1 MKACVFRGPGD
12 VTVVDM
18 PVPEAGRGEIVLR
31 VAAGGLCHSDVRVY
45 KGEKYAKQGVVPGHE
60 VSGVVAQVGDGVSDI
75 EVGDH
80 VALCPII
87 ACGVCSFCRVGKR
100 NRCVKRITLGYDEN
114 GGLAEY
120 LLVPEPIVRLGHVFK
135 LPTDLPLDL
144 ASLLE
149 PTSCVFNSM
158 DLLGVDSGTTM
169 LLIGGG
175 PMGLMHLVV
184 ATALGARVIAS
195 EPDEGRRGWARKLG
209 AIEVID
215 PMTTDVVQRTKE
227 LTDGAGADVA
237 VVSTGAVPAV
247 TPALQGVR
255 KQGSINLFGGF
266 PPNSVLDLDPNLIHY
281 NELVLTGSQNATIA
295 QYEQALKLLPR
306 LGDLRHIVSHS
317 FTIDDSPKAYESRL
331 DLSGLKTEVI
341 FPDVLN

>member
-1 MKACVFRGPGD
+1 VKACVFNAPGD

-18 PVPEAGRGEIVLR
+18 PVPEAGYGEIVLR
-31 VAAGGLCHSDVRVY
+31 VGAAGLCHSDVRVF
-45 KGEKYAKQGVVPGHE
+45 KGEKYAKQGVIPGHE
-60 VSGVVAQVGDGVSDI
+60 ISGVIAQVGEGVDGLA
-75 EVGDH
+75 VGDH
-80 VALCPII
+80 VSLCPII
-87 ACGVCSFCRVGKR
+87 ACGSCSFCRVGKR
-100 NRCVKRITLGYDEN
+100 NRCPKRNTLGYDEN

-135 LPTDLPLDL
+135 LPDGVPLDL

-149 PTSCVFNSM
+149 PTACVFNSM
-158 DLLGVDSGTTM
+158 DLLGVEAGTTM

-184 ATALGARVIAS
+184 AKALGARVIAS
-195 EPDEGRRGWARKLG
+195 EPDEDRRGWARKLG

-215 PMTTDVVQRTKE
+215 PMSTDVVQRTKE
-227 LTDGAGADVA
+227 LTDGEGADVA

-247 TPALQGVR
+247 KPALEGVR

-281 NELVLTGSQNATIA
+281 SELILTGSQNAPIP
-295 QYEQALKLLPR
+295 QYERALKLLPQ
-306 LGDLRHIVSHS
+306 LGDLRHVVSNS
-317 FTIDDSPKAYESRL
+317 FTIDDAPQAYESRL
-331 DLSGLKTEVI
+331 ALSGLKTEVVY
-341 FPDVLN
+341 PDVN

>member
-1 MKACVFRGPGD
+1 MKACVFNAPGD
-12 VTVVDM
+12 VSVVDM
-18 PVPEAGRGEIVLR
+18 PAPEAGRGEILLR
-31 VAAGGLCHSDVRVY
+31 VGAAGLCHSDVRVF

-60 VSGVVAQVGDGVSDI
+60 ISGVVAQVGEGVNDI
-75 EVGDH
+75 EAGEH
-80 VALCPII
+80 VSLCPII
-87 ACGVCSFCRVGKR
+87 ACGSCSFCRVGKR
-100 NRCVKRITLGYDEN
+100 NRCPKRITLGYDEN

-135 LPTDLPLDL
+135 LPAGVPLDL

-158 DLLGVDSGTTM
+158 DLLGVEAGTTM
-169 LLIGGG
+169 LLIGAG

-184 ATALGARVIAS
+184 AKALGARVIAS
-195 EPDEGRRGWARKLG
+195 EPDEDRRGWARKLG
-209 AIEVID
+209 AVEVID

-227 LTDGAGADVA
+227 LTDGEGADVA

-247 TPALQGVR
+247 KPALEGVR

-266 PPNSVLDLDPNLIHY
+266 PPNSVLDLDPNVIHY

-295 QYEQALKLLPR
+295 QYEQALKLLPQ

-317 FTIDDSPKAYESRL
+317 FTIDDAPKAYESRL
-331 DLSGLKTEVI
+331 ELTGLKTEVI
-341 FPDVLN
+341 YPDVV

>member
-1 MKACVFRGPGD
+1 MKACVFNAPGD

-31 VAAGGLCHSDVRVY
+31 VGAAGLCHSDVRVF

-60 VSGVVAQVGDGVSDI
+60 ISGVVHQVGDGVEDI
-75 EVGDH
+75 VVGEH
-80 VALCPII
+80 VSLCPII
-87 ACGVCSFCRVGKR
+87 ACGSCSFCRVGKR
-100 NRCVKRITLGYDEN
+100 NRCPRRMTLGYDEN

-135 LPTDLPLDL
+135 LPDGVPLDL

-149 PTSCVFNSM
+149 PTACVFNSM
-158 DLLGVDSGTTM
+158 ELLGVEAGTTM

-184 ATALGARVIAS
+184 AQALGAQVIAS
-195 EPDEGRRGWARKLG
+195 EPDEDRRGWARKLG

-215 PMTTDVVQRTKE
+215 PMSQDVVQRTKE
-227 LTDGAGADVA
+227 LTDGQGADVA

-247 TPALQGVR
+247 KPALEGVR

-266 PPNSVLDLDPNLIHY
+266 PPNSVLDLDPNMIHY
-281 NELVLTGSQNATIA
+281 NELILTGSQNAPIP
-295 QYEQALKLLPR
+295 QYEQALKLLPK
-306 LGDLRHIVSHS
+306 LGDLRHVVSHS
-317 FTIDDSPKAYESRL
+317 FTIDDAPKAYESRL
-331 DLSGLKTEVI
+331 ELSGLKTEVVY
-341 FPDVLN
+341 PGVN

>member
-1 MKACVFRGPGD
+1 MKACVFRAPGD
-12 VTVVDM
+12 VAVVDM
-18 PVPEAGRGEIVLR
+18 AMPEAGRGEIVLR
-31 VAAGGLCHSDVRVY
+31 VGAAGLCHSDVRVF
-45 KGEKYAKQGVVPGHE
+45 KGEKYAKQGVIPGHE
-60 VSGVVAQVGDGVSDI
+60 ISGVVSQVGEGVNDI
-75 EVGDH
+75 EIGDH
-80 VALCPII
+80 VSLCPII
-87 ACGVCSFCRVGKR
+87 ACGSCSFCRVGKR
-100 NRCVKRITLGYDEN
+100 NRCPRRVTLGYDEN

-135 LPTDLPLDL
+135 LPAGVPLDL

-158 DLLGVDSGTTM
+158 DLLGVEAGTTM

-184 ATALGARVIAS
+184 ARALGARVIAS

-215 PMTTDVVQRTKE
+215 PMSQDVVQRTKE
-227 LTDGAGADVA
+227 LTDGEGADVA

-247 TPALQGVR
+247 KPALEGVR

-295 QYEQALKLLPR
+295 QYEQALKLLPQ

-317 FTIDDSPKAYESRL
+317 FTIDEAPKAYESRL
-331 DLSGLKTEVI
+331 ELSGLKTEVV
-341 FPDVLN
+341 FPGVN

>member
-1 MKACVFRGPGD
+1 MKACVFNAPGD
-12 VTVVDM
+12 VSVVDM
-18 PVPEAGRGEIVLR
+18 PVPEARRGEIVLC
-31 VAAGGLCHSDVRVY
+31 VGAAGLCHSDVRVF

-60 VSGVVAQVGDGVSDI
+60 ISGVVHQVGEGVEDI
-75 EVGDH
+75 EVGEH
-80 VALCPII
+80 VSLCPII
-87 ACGVCSFCRVGKR
+87 ACGSCSFCRVGKR
-100 NRCVKRITLGYDEN
+100 NRCPRRITLGYDEN

-135 LPTDLPLDL
+135 LPGGVPLDL

-149 PTSCVFNSM
+149 PTACVFNSM
-158 DLLGVDSGTTM
+158 DLLGVEAGTTM

-184 ATALGARVIAS
+184 ARALGAQVIAS

-215 PMTTDVVQRTKE
+215 PMSQDVVQRTKE
-227 LTDGAGADVA
+227 LTGGEGADVA

-247 TPALQGVR
+247 KPALEGVR

-266 PPNSVLDLDPNLIHY
+266 PPNSVLDLDPNVIHY

-295 QYEQALKLLPR
+295 QYEQALKLLPQ

-317 FTIDDSPKAYESRL
+317 FTIDDAPKAYESRL
-331 DLSGLKTEVI
+331 ELSGLKTEVVY
-341 FPDVLN
+341 PGVN

>member
-1 MKACVFRGPGD
+1 MKACVFRAPGD
-12 VTVVDM
+12 LAVVDM

-31 VAAGGLCHSDVRVY
+31 VAAAGLCHSDVRVF

-60 VSGVVAQVGDGVSDI
+60 ISGVVAEVGDEVGDI
-75 EVGDH
+75 AVGDH
-80 VALCPII
+80 VSLCPII
-87 ACGVCSFCRVGKR
+87 ACGSCSFCRVGKR
-100 NRCVKRITLGYDEN
+100 NRCPKRITLGYDEN

-120 LLVPEPIVRLGHVFK
+120 VLVPEPIVRLGHVFK
-135 LPTDLPLDL
+135 LPNEIPLDL

-158 DLLGVDSGTTM
+158 DLLGVDAGTTM

-184 ATALGARVIAS
+184 AQALGASVIAS

-227 LTDGAGADVA
+227 LTNGEGADVA

-247 TPALQGVR
+247 KPALEGVR

-295 QYEQALKLLPR
+295 QYEQALKLLPN

-317 FTIDDSPKAYESRL
+317 FTIDDAPKAYESRL
-331 DLSGLKTEVI
+331 ELSGLKTEVVY
-341 FPDVLN
+341 PGVN